1 MFLAMPTKTEP
12 TTPVPKVNSFRLDQ
26 RQRHRPERGEPVVE
40 HAEVEG
46 LAGFLFRTL
55 TQLADLQLADLESR
69 EAEVASERRPA
80 GTSRPNAPW
89 S

>member
-1 MFLAMPTKTEP
+1 M
-12 TTPVPKVNSFRLDQ
+12 
-26 RQRHRPERGEPVVE
+26 E